1 MRRSCVSWV
10 GAGQRAENVWFQA
23 GQGRGRSLR
32 PVRGLG
38 LCDSRAL
45 AVAAAWADVTCRGLR
60 SASQERCRLPA
71 AVVAFLRLLS
81 CGLRCAEE
89 HVWGGDGRV
98 GAARNAAGCGGS
110 EGGAWPPKALWHL
123 LRRKGE
129 NSAASRGWETG

>member
-1 MRRSCVSWV
+1 M

-23 GQGRGRSLR
+23 GQGSGRSLR

-81 CGLRCAEE
+81 CGLRCAAERVRMSGVVMAGWGQPEMLLGVVAQKEE
-89 HVWGGDGRV
+89 
-98 GAARNAAGCGGS
+98 CGL
-110 EGGAWPPKALWHL
+110 PKHC
-123 LRRKGE
+123 GT
-129 NSAASRGWETG
+129 S